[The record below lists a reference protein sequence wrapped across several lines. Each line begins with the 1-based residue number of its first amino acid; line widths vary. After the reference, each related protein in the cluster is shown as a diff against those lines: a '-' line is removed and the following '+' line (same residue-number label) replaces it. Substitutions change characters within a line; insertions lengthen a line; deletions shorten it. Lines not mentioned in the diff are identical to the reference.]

1 MARDELSAASDH
13 LREAAIATT
22 NEEREQRLYEQSDQ
36 LARLATADSGP
47 DHGRLDRITNALN
60 ELSAEL
66 DADAKESVEAAKERV
81 VAYRETV
88 EGV

>member
-1 MARDELSAASDH
+1 MEQDHLSEASDH

-22 NEEREQRLYEQSDQ
+22 NEEHEQRLYDQSDQ
-36 LARLATADSGP
+36 LARLAAADSGP
-47 DHGRLDRITNALN
+47 DHGRLARVTHALD

-66 DADAKESVEAAKERV
+66 DADAKASVDEAKSCVE
-81 VAYRETV
+81 AYRETV